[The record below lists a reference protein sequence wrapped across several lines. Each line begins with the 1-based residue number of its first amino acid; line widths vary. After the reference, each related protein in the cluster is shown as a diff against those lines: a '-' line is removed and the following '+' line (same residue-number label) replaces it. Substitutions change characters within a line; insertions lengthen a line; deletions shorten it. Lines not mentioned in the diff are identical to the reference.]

1 MSKKTIALID
11 WNWMGHHPTYFTEFA
26 AAMARAD
33 AEVVPFCANPEDFNN
48 RLSEMAENHALRN
61 RICIAE
67 HVNGPKPSKFRP
79 ARWRGNYEAIRLFGG
94 LGRQL
99 RDWERQNNR
108 KIDLV
113 FFACIYDW
121 EFAHFSSSERFFG
134 FPWTGLYLHARSL
147 RMPGM
152 ASPYRTLIPR
162 PEKVFG
168 GRLLRSIALLDE
180 GVIEK
185 MRLITRSGNV
195 FAFPDVANESLP
207 KEGALNWGL
216 AHKIKDFA
224 AGRKIVTLVGYLQQT
239 KGVEEFVELAK
250 HPSMRNTIFFLGGE
264 PGLDGFDEATKSRLQ
279 NAWEQT
285 PNLWAHLQRLPEESL
300 NAVVAS
306 SDVVFAAYRNFP
318 NSSNIM
324 TKAAMFE
331 RPIVVSDGFLM
342 AERVRHYC
350 LGEVVPE
357 GDVQVLAYSVA
368 KMLEPNYINRLRSD
382 ARWADYKK
390 DHSAASLEHAMKSLL
405 AASV

>member
-1 MSKKTIALID
+1 
-11 WNWMGHHPTYFTEFA
+11 
-26 AAMARAD
+26 
-33 AEVVPFCANPEDFNN
+33 
-48 RLSEMAENHALRN
+48 
-61 RICIAE
+61 
-67 HVNGPKPSKFRP
+67 
-79 ARWRGNYEAIRLFGG
+79 
-94 LGRQL
+94 
-99 RDWERQNNR
+99 
-108 KIDLV
+108 
-113 FFACIYDW
+113 
-121 EFAHFSSSERFFG
+121 
-134 FPWTGLYLHARSL
+134 
-147 RMPGM
+147 MPGI

-185 MRLITRSGNV
+185 MRLITHSGNV

-224 AGRKIVTLVGYLQQT
+224 AGRKIISLVGYLQQT
-239 KGVEEFVELAK
+239 KGVEEFVALAK

-264 PGLDGFDEATKSRLQ
+264 PGMDGFDEAKKSRLQ
-279 NAWEQT
+279 AAWEQA

-306 SDVVFAAYRNFP
+306 SDVVFAAYRKFP

-324 TKAAMFE
+324 TKSAVFE
-331 RPIVVSDGFLM
+331 KPIVVSDGFLM

-350 LGEVVPE
+350 FGEVVPE
-357 GDVQVLAYSVA
+357 GDIEALACAVD
-368 KMLEPNYINRLRSD
+368 KMLQPGYAQQLRSG

-390 DHSAASLEHAMKSLL
+390 DHSAASLEQVMKKLIQ
-405 AASV
+405 ASV